1 MVLAAGVAAALVLVL
16 VLVLVLLYFVDFDL
30 RRESNLSMIND
41 ELVKSM
47 SRWCPLV
54 LVLVLLYF
62 VDFDLNN
69 DKLVKSAASE
79 HYC

>member
-1 MVLAAGVAAALVLVL
+1 MAAALVL

-47 SRWCPLV
+47 GLGRQGQ
-54 LVLVLLYF
+54 
-62 VDFDLNN
+62 
-69 DKLVKSAASE
+69 
-79 HYC
+79 HYW